1 MTGREVRSAV
11 HTVAVRHGSLG
22 HPRKAEI
29 VSEDRNGP
37 YARTVTVLDDEHR
50 SALRGVAVS
59 EGMSAVRQR
68 TRNPGPAEAGHRSPS
83 VTAKGRQP

>member
-1 MTGREVRSAV
+1 VTGREVWSAV
-11 HTVAVRHGSLG
+11 HTAAVRHGSPG
-22 HPRKAEI
+22 HPRKPEI
-29 VSEDRNGP
+29 VSYDKNGS

-50 SALRGVAVS
+50 SALRSVAVS

-68 TRNPGPAEAGHRSPS
+68 TRHPGPTEAGHRSPS